1 LDVQERLSLETVAS
15 DSLIASEHIL
25 RYELAA
31 SLCAGKKVLDLGCGT
46 GYGSAILARSA
57 REVVGVDID
66 EAAIGA
72 ARDAFSAVSNV
83 EFAAVDA
90 LHALDRG
97 IAGSVDVIVCFEVLE
112 HLAQLDA
119 VVSRLATRAETGT
132 ALIFSVPNSRTFEED
147 NPYHVTDFDY
157 YAFQKLLAAF
167 PEPRIALFQFHAEG
181 SVIVESPDEL
191 PRDQIQAEMRLA
203 EHGEPE
209 YANHFLGLVGWDRE
223 AVEAARARLRFS
235 VAPTY
240 NRYIRAIELSN
251 RRLWRENARLA
262 ARHIGSAR
270 SGAASMQAT
279 IKELREEVAELQERL
294 AQLRS
299 DLARRQEELQQV
311 QGERDRAL
319 ALLATP
325 RHRAVETLRKR
336 LAQHG
341 WLLRLVRA
349 LWGLV
354 RPPRID

>member
-1 LDVQERLSLETVAS
+1 MDVQERLSLETVAS
-15 DSLIASEHIL
+15 DSLIASEHVL

-31 SLCAGKKVLDLGCGT
+31 SLCEGRKVLDLGCGT

-66 EAAIGA
+66 AAAVAA
-72 ARDAFSAVSNV
+72 AREAFSELSNV
-83 EFAAVDA
+83 EFVVADA

-97 IAGSVDVIVCFEVLE
+97 AGGSAEVIVCFEVLE
-112 HLAQLDA
+112 HLEQLDD
-119 VVSRLATRAETGT
+119 VVARLVTRAQGGT
-132 ALIFSVPNSRTFEED
+132 SLIFSVPNSKTFDED

-157 YAFQKLLAAF
+157 YAFQQLVARF
-167 PEPRIALFQFHAEG
+167 PEPQIALFQFHAEG
-181 SVIVESPDEL
+181 SIIVESPDEL
-191 PRDQIQAEMRLA
+191 PRDRIEAETRLP

-209 YANHFLGLVGWDRE
+209 YANHFLALVGWDRE

-240 NRYIRAIELSN
+240 NRYIRALELSN

-262 ARHIGSAR
+262 AQHIGSAR

-279 IKELREEVAELQERL
+279 IKELREEIAGLQER
-294 AQLRS
+294 AGQLRA
-299 DLARRQEELQQV
+299 DLDRRQEELTRTQS
-311 QGERDRAL
+311 ERDRAL

-325 RHRAVETLRKR
+325 RHRAVEALRER
-336 LAQHG
+336 LGQHRL
-341 WLLRLVRA
+341 LLRLVRA
-349 LWGLV
+349 VWGLI